1 MKPVRVKLNRK
12 SVRQIL
18 QSEEV
23 RADLER
29 RAQAIADAAGG
40 GEDFEVSSQVG
51 KNRARASVI
60 TATYEARR
68 AEAKDR
74 TLSTAIE
81 AGRA

>member
-1 MKPVRVKLNRK
+1 MKSVRIKLNRK
-12 SVRQIL
+12 SIREIL
-18 QSEEV
+18 QSDDV

-40 GEDFEVSSQVG
+40 GEDYEVSSQVG

-60 TATYEARR
+60 TATYEARA